1 MNEKPQQIVVIE
13 HSKSEFDSRFYEL
26 REGGYR
32 ATQVSVACLPATHS
46 DTPDCVFMAL
56 MEF

>member
-1 MNEKPQQIVVIE
+1 MDEKPQQIVVIE
-13 HSKSEFDSRFYEL
+13 YSKSEFNDEFYSL

-32 ATQVSVACLPATHS
+32 ATQISVSCLPATHS